1 MRVFFPAFLALSFS
15 LFASAAAHSLVV
27 LQYHHISNT
36 APRSTSTPPE
46 LFVQHLEIIAAEKF
60 QVVSVAQLKKWLQK
74 GESLP
79 DKSVVITFDD
89 GYRSVYTEAF
99 PLLKK
104 RGWPFAVFVNT
115 QAHDGK
121 NPQFMTW
128 DELKIMSKHGASIG
142 NHTDSHP
149 HLIRQRKQESHKQWV
164 QRREQEINFAEMR
177 IEEMIGKSQKIFAYP
192 FGEYD
197 EALASLLKRNGYIA
211 FGQQSGPVAKESLH
225 QVLPRFPFGGV
236 YGGREDFLSKLTSL
250 PFPMARLKVTT
261 ESGEV
266 LYSPELPQGATKPI
280 LRVASPMM
288 NYLNGLS
295 CYASGQGKIESDIK
309 GGVLVAQAA
318 RPLPPGR
325 SRYNCTAQAG
335 GGRFYWL
342 SQLFIR
348 RLPNGDWAKE

>member
-1 MRVFFPAFLALSFS
+1 MRPFLSILFS
-15 LFASAAAHSLVV
+15 LFISVFFSAAAHALVV

-36 APRSTSTPPE
+36 TPRSTSTSPE
-46 LFVQHLEIIAAEKF
+46 LFAQHLEIIASEKF
-60 QVVSVAQLKKWLQK
+60 QVVSIEQLKTWLHK
-74 GESLP
+74 GERLP
-79 DKSVVITFDD
+79 DKTVVITFDD
-89 GYRSVYTEAF
+89 GYRSVYTAAF

-104 RGWPFAVFVNT
+104 RGWPFTVFVNT

-121 NPQFMTW
+121 KPQFMSW
-128 DELKIMSKHGASIG
+128 GELKTLATYGAVIG

-149 HLIRQRKQESHKQWV
+149 HLIRQRKHESHKQWL

-177 IEEMIGKSQKIFAYP
+177 IKKEIGESHKVFAYP
-192 FGEYD
+192 YGEYD
-197 EALASLLKRNGYIA
+197 ENLTSLLKRKGYIA
-211 FGQQSGPVAKESLH
+211 FGQQSGPVAKESHH
-225 QVLPRFPFGGV
+225 QVLPRFPFGGA
-236 YGGREDFLSKLTSL
+236 YGGPEDFLSKLTSL

-261 ESGEV
+261 ESGAV
-266 LYSPELPQGATKPI
+266 LYSPELPQGATKPV

-288 NYLNGLS
+288 NYLNGLN
-295 CYASGQGKIESDIK
+295 CYASGQGKIKSDIK
-309 GGVLVAQAA
+309 GGVLVAQTV

-348 RLPNGDWAKE
+348 RLPNGDWVKE

>member
-1 MRVFFPAFLALSFS
+1 MRTFLSILLLLS
-15 LFASAAAHSLVV
+15 LSAATHSLVV
-27 LQYHHISNT
+27 LQYHHISDIT
-36 APRSTSTPPE
+36 PRSTSTSPE
-46 LFVQHLEIIAAEKF
+46 LFAQHLEIITSEKF
-60 QVVSVAQLKKWLQK
+60 RVVSVLQLKKWLQS

-79 DKSVVITFDD
+79 DKAVVITFDD

-99 PLLKK
+99 PMLKK

-128 DELKIMSKHGASIG
+128 DELKVLSKYGAVIG

-149 HLIRQRKQESHKQWV
+149 HLIRQRKQESHKQWL
-164 QRREQEINFAEMR
+164 QRREQEINFAEIR
-177 IEEMIGKSQKIFAYP
+177 IEKELGESHKVFAYP

-197 EALASLLKRNGYIA
+197 EDLTGLLKRKGYIA
-211 FGQQSGPVAKESLH
+211 FGQQSGPVAKESHH
-225 QVLPRFPFGGV
+225 QALPRFPFGGV
-236 YGGREDFLSKLTSL
+236 YGGRDDFLSKLTSL

-261 ESGEV
+261 ENGAV
-266 LYSPELPQGATKPI
+266 IYSPELPKRATKPV

-288 NYLNGLS
+288 NYLNGLN

-309 GGVLVAQAA
+309 GGVLVAQAV

-348 RLPNGDWAKE
+348 RLPNGEWVNE